1 MKRFVYPVLFAAFAI
16 FILLF
21 RLSDYLYETAAM
33 TPFYTTG
40 MFVHDIVSRCG
51 GLLAFASAFLQ
62 SCFAIPWIGA
72 LCMTALLLLIP
83 YMLKMLFPLANRFES
98 LYWLPSF
105 AILLNYTQLG
115 YMIYVLKTPAVAF
128 MPLLGVVVSLL
139 LVWLFRFI
147 YNFGGLFGK
156 IFSSVWI
163 IAVAT
168 LGYYALGCYALFALW
183 LIVPILCRKPSKASA
198 ANLSFSVF
206 SGILVVISFFVPYL
220 FYKAGL
226 LHIRVESIYFVGL
239 PDFLWTDAEK
249 ILWRP
254 LIFSFVWILLLSASL
269 LFASHEKHAETK
281 ISVFAVILFLVCFGG
296 AGYMTYT
303 KTYRD
308 INYEKILKMK
318 RAMDNGEWEKML
330 DVARSA
336 DLSSD
341 DYTPPTRMQVLLTR
355 LALYK
360 LGRDADELFGYPDG
374 DAPYNVLRSHQ
385 YLRLMGGRSLYYH
398 YGKLNFS
405 YRWCMEDMVEYG
417 KRPDY
422 LKYML
427 RCAVMNGETK
437 LARKYADMLR
447 SNPFCKE
454 FVNRYYDS
462 PSEEAKKEYADVAK
476 LLNYET
482 VLDGDGGLIEVY
494 LLYNFAT
501 MEGGTREMVNLSLL
515 SCLIQK
521 DINGFWQRFF
531 QLLPTFKDGRI
542 PRHYQEAALLFSQLE
557 QKVDI
562 SRLPIDNDVKARF
575 ERLIE
580 ASANN
585 AQYGDEY
592 NCSVLRS
599 SFGDTYWYY
608 YFFTTELKTN

>member
-1 MKRFVYPVLFAAFAI
+1 MKHFVYPVLFAAFAL

-21 RLSDYLYETAAM
+21 GLADYLYETAAM
-33 TPFYTTG
+33 TPFYTDG
-40 MFVHDIVSRCG
+40 VFAHDMVSRCG

-62 SCFAIPWIGA
+62 SCFAIPWLGA
-72 LCMTALLLLIP
+72 VGMTALLILIP
-83 YMLKMLFPLANRFES
+83 YMLKTLFPLDRRSEP

-105 AILLNYTQLG
+105 AMLLNYTQLG

-128 MPLLGVVVSLL
+128 MPPLGIIASLL
-139 LVWLFRFI
+139 LLWLIRLI
-147 YNFGGLFGK
+147 CNMGGLPGKVFGA
-156 IFSSVWI
+156 IWI
-163 IAVAT
+163 MAIAT
-168 LGYYALGCYALFALW
+168 LGYYALGCYALFSLLMAAVVLW
-183 LIVPILCRKPSKASA
+183 NRPKENA
-198 ANLSFSVF
+198 AGNVTLSVF
-206 SGILVVISFFVPYL
+206 YTILIAVTFFVPYL
-220 FYKAGL
+220 FYEFGL
-226 LHIRVESIYFVGL
+226 LPVRAETIYFIGL
-239 PDFLWTDAEK
+239 PDYLWTDAEK
-249 ILWRP
+249 HLWHP
-254 LIFSFVWILLLSASL
+254 LVFTFVWILLLSVTQ
-269 LFASHEKHAETK
+269 LFARSEKHAETK
-281 ISVFAVILFLVCFGG
+281 IPVFAVILFLVCFGG

-360 LGRDADELFGYPDG
+360 LGREADDLFGYPDG

-482 VLDGDGGLIEVY
+482 VLDGDGGLIEVC

-592 NCSVLRS
+592 NRSALRS

-608 YFFTTELKTN
+608 YFFMTELKTN